1 MAVTIKDVAARAG
14 VNASTVSRV
23 LKDSS
28 EISDKTKA
36 KVRKAIDELGYR
48 RNAAAGILASG
59 KTNTIGV
66 VFPPVVG
73 KSNQPFFMQILT
85 AINAEAQKSQ
95 VSIAIATGHE
105 TEEVERQVRLLHQEK
120 RVDGFIV
127 LYAGASDSVRDYM
140 MEENIPFVLVG
151 TPSESDSKLSC
162 IDNDNHLMGR
172 RAVQYLT
179 GLGHERIAFVSNTRR
194 GEVFKQR
201 YRGFAD
207 EMDFR
212 ELKQRLIIFDEE
224 ELFGDETAL
233 VVLDDALGIKVIEVF
248 IRAGKTVPKDVSVIT
263 FNNSIFSTLLHPQ
276 LTTFDINIIQLGA
289 AAVQQFLSLSNKDE
303 EKADEQKIIIPFELI
318 ERESARKL

>member
-1 MAVTIKDVAARAG
+1 MAVTIKDVAAKAG

-28 EISDKTKA
+28 EISEKTKL
-36 KVRKAIDELGYR
+36 KVRKAIDELGYT

-95 VSIAIATGHE
+95 TSIAIATGHE

-127 LYAGASDSVRDYM
+127 LYAGPTDSVRRYM
-140 MEENIPFVLVG
+140 MEEQIPFVLVG
-151 TPSESDSKLSC
+151 TPSEDTDRIAY

-179 GLGHERIAFVSNTRR
+179 GLGHEKIAFVTNTRR
-194 GEVFKQR
+194 GEVFNER
-201 YRGFAD
+201 YQGFAD

-212 ELKQRLIIFDEE
+212 ELKQRLIKFDED
-224 ELFGDETAL
+224 ELFGGESAL
-233 VVLDDALGIKVIEVF
+233 VVLDDALAVKVIEAF
-248 IRAGKTVPKDVSVIT
+248 IRQGKSVPKDISIMS

-276 LTTFDINIIQLGA
+276 LTTFDINIIELGA
-289 AAVQQFLSLSNKDE
+289 AAVEKFLALDNAE
-303 EKADEQKIIIPFELI
+303 ETVEKTIIPFDLI
-318 ERESARKL
+318 ERESTRKL